1 MRLVILSV
9 ATILASVVGVSLA
22 RAPDTAVLSPP
33 TTRLGLLRNSNDND
47 EERMI
52 SLYKFKNIFRSGN
65 NENNQLTVWL
75 KDKQSADKVFG
86 LLKLDD
92 GADNVLTHSKFKA
105 WESYISMFN
114 NKYPN
119 DEMHMIDM
127 LTKRYGDD
135 VVSRMIEA
143 VKTKPGMEKLAGKL
157 QTDLFRGWFRQSKSP
172 DDVLRILKLDDP
184 ANIDKGNLD
193 AWLKFL
199 DVFNKRFPNSRTNM
213 LDSFE
218 RAYGNEIGLAKKL
231 ATVQKPNGAQPNDVE
246 VALFSKWLKKKMNRK
261 AVVTKVFKLQEGEEL
276 KDKNLAV
283 FLLRFSSYYT
293 NAPKPHKRVRFNSQ
307 VVVLGQ

>member
-1 MRLVILSV
+1 MRLGILSV

-22 RAPDTAVLSPP
+22 RVPETAVLSPP

-47 EERMI
+47 EERMV
-52 SLYKFKNIFRSGN
+52 SLDKFKNIFRSGN

-92 GADNVLTHSKFKA
+92 GAENVLTHSKVKA

-143 VKTKPGMEKLAGKL
+143 VKPN
-157 QTDLFRGWFRQSKSP
+157 RSKSP
-172 DDVLRILKLDDP
+172 DDVLKILKLDDP
-184 ANIDKGNLD
+184 ANIDRGNLD

-199 DVFNKRFPNSRTNM
+199 DVFNKRFTNSRTNM

-261 AVVTKVFKLQEGEEL
+261 AVVTKVFKLQEGEKL

>member
-1 MRLVILSV
+1 M
-9 ATILASVVGVSLA
+9 
-22 RAPDTAVLSPP
+22 AVLSPP

-47 EERMI
+47 NDEERMV
-52 SLYKFKNIFRSGN
+52 SLDKFKNIFRSGN

-92 GADNVLTHSKFKA
+92 GAENVLTHSKFKA

-172 DDVLRILKLDDP
+172 DDVLKILKLDDP

-193 AWLKFL
+193 AWLQ
-199 DVFNKRFPNSRTNM
+199 
-213 LDSFE
+213 

-261 AVVTKVFKLQEGEEL
+261 AVVTKVFKLQEGEKL

-293 NAPKPHKRVRFNSQ
+293 NAPKPHKRP
-307 VVVLGQ
+307 